1 MRYDRFEDVPAWKA
15 AARLYVEVEGLVE
28 DQVFRGHGD
37 LKSQLLRAAL
47 SISNNIAEGFERGTT
62 AELIMFL
69 YIAKGSAGECRSMLQ
84 VMLGSHRHP
93 HLRSQISSLKSQSE
107 SVSRQLHGW
116 LSSLQNSD
124 IKGVRYLNEATR
136 AVYDQRR
143 RAERFTAY
151 IAEQRDAATA
161 KWIEQMNEGRV
172 TETDAGES
180 GNAESGNA
188 KSGDAGSGNAGS
200 GPAE

>member
-15 AARLYVEVEGLVE
+15 AARLYVEVEELVE

-84 VMLGSHRHP
+84 VMLGLHRHQ
-93 HLRSQISSLKSQSE
+93 HLKSQISNLKSQSE

-116 LSSLQNSD
+116 LNSLQNSD
-124 IKGVRYLNEATR
+124 IKGVRHLNEATR
-136 AVYDQRR
+136 AEYDQRQ
-143 RAERFTAY
+143 RAERFTAH
-151 IAEQRDAATA
+151 IAEQREAATA
-161 KWIEQMNEGRV
+161 KWVEQMQERR
-172 TETDAGES
+172 DRAS
-180 GNAESGNA
+180 GLGAAEPGIA
-188 KSGDAGSGNAGS
+188 EPGDAGSGNAGS
-200 GPAE
+200 GPAG